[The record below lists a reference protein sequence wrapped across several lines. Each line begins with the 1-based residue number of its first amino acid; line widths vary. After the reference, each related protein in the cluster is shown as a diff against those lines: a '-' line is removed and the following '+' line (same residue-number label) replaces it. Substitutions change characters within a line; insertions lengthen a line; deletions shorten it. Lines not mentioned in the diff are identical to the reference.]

1 MHLCSSSIEL
11 ATGVKINKLAFVD
24 FPYVGE
30 NKLGS
35 KETVLREGEKTIS
48 VKTRSYSKDTSSNR
62 LDSMAGVG
70 RYRDMP
76 AIVLPSVA
84 SSKVTF

>member
-1 MHLCSSSIEL
+1 MHLCSYSIEL
-11 ATGVKINKLAFVD
+11 ATGVKINKLTFVD

-30 NKLGS
+30 NKLES